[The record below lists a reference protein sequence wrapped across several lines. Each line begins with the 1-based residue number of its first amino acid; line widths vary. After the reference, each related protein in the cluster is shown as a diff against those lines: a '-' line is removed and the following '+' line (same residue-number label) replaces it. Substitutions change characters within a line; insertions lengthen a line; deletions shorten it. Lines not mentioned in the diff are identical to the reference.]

1 MRNEVEQ
8 STARRRCRR
17 VTPRPSPLGVLGQ
30 LARVAP
36 LSAFLLAT
44 ALVLAVLGLASPPGP
59 RVTMVQPVALL
70 NPLAGITGG
79 PGGDSGGGGPAPK
92 PKAASSGPSD
102 SGSAGGSAA
111 PKPDKDKAPSGSSDS
126 APKPASAAKPDAAP
140 SSGGPPDA
148 TPAAAQKPGP
158 SAAPAGD
165 TAPPAT
171 HPGSPPPA
179 ARDAAPVQPDAA
191 GTAPKPAPPN
201 AAPAEQ
207 PAVGAPR
214 PPPPAAQGV
223 PPLAP
228 QPGGSPRPIPAA
240 QTATAQGACD
250 AKACAP
256 GPGPVTP
263 ADAGSTA
270 QQELLCGT
278 GGAACPAP
286 KPAQAAGTAATSG
299 VSPATWKEAGHTA
312 LDGAGMIPAVQELA
326 NGANAIWYATEGDWT
341 NAGISAAGMIPIA
354 GDAAIGARLIAK
366 GAKYV
371 KNANELA
378 QTGENVVKGGEEVGR
393 LTRAG
398 DESNLAAGSPTP
410 AGTPRTPPDTPAGAP
425 AQPPPDS
432 PAMAARPG
440 AAKQSGSEPLA
451 QARGPGPTRPGK
463 ADNTGSAVSSAG
475 PPQGVR
481 SGWVSRPADNGK
493 GTVYQSP
500 GADKNADS
508 VRIMDPEAD
517 ARYPNGYVRFY
528 NSHGQPIDLNGKPGG
543 RPDTH
548 IPRRP
553 DGSYDLPK
561 GW

>member
-59 RVTMVQPVALL
+59 RVTLVQPVALL
-70 NPLAGITGG
+70 NPLAGMTGG

-111 PKPDKDKAPSGSSDS
+111 PKPETDKAPSGSADS
-126 APKPASAAKPDAAP
+126 APKPAPAAKPDTAP
-140 SSGGPPDA
+140 SNSGSPDA
-148 TPAAAQKPGP
+148 TPAAAQNPAP

-179 ARDAAPVQPDAA
+179 ARDAAPAQPDAA

-228 QPGGSPRPIPAA
+228 QPGGPPRPIPAA
-240 QTATAQGACD
+240 QTAAAQGPCD

-256 GPGPVTP
+256 GPVPVTP

-286 KPAQAAGTAATSG
+286 KPVQAAGTAATSG

-354 GDAAIGARLIAK
+354 GDAAIGARLLAK
-366 GAKYV
+366 GARAV
-371 KNANELA
+371 KDMHSA
-378 QTGENVVKGGEEVGR
+378 ENVGKAADEVG
-393 LTRAG
+393 
-398 DESNLAAGSPTP
+398 E
-410 AGTPRTPPDTPAGAP
+410 GAT
-425 AQPPPDS
+425 QLVKD
-432 PAMAARPG
+432 
-440 AAKQSGSEPLA
+440 AKQSGPVPAE
-451 QARGPGPTRPGK
+451 
-463 ADNTGSAVSSAG
+463 G
-475 PPQGVR
+475 PPVTNG
-481 SGWVSRPADNGK
+481 GHPTPPPGGPAPPVGGGGDNLHSPNFVVHPNGEAVPVPDGATGPLPTDNGA
-493 GTVYQSP
+493 GIQFQGGSGGHGLDPRTS
-500 GADKNADS
+500 G
-508 VRIMDPEAD
+508 VRIMPPDTRGKYP
-517 ARYPNGYVRFY
+517 YPNGYLKY
-528 NSHGQPIDLNGKPGG
+528 NNKIGQAVNPNTGQTVSRSDPWAHWQWG
-543 RPDTH
+543 
-548 IPRRP
+548 PR
-553 DGSYDLPK
+553 
-561 GW
+561 